1 MVTRRIT
8 TKSAVLKFNPEWIK
22 DPAPPFL
29 KNLDKAT
36 VKELAAAKKQFVAQ
50 VKQIL
55 TKAKG

>member
-22 DPAPPFL
+22 DPPPPFL

-50 VKQIL
+50 VKEIL